1 MCAAVGSTPRI
12 LLGHGFEEDIDF
24 KDRDVMPPGTV
35 LVALTDFGT
44 PAILTE
50 FCNFLEAFADPSKH
64 DWFENPRANKA
75 QLSELLGRSIRIYE
89 PGMKYPKLHASLLN
103 QHFFDVGKLH
113 YGVSGVYEFPIELTP
128 IGSGTEP
135 CEKYYDVINIDSR
148 KIIEKDEDVPRF
160 LTNAYGKSLF
170 PTKDAVKAIF
180 DAKRDTRLSSKHD
193 HEALEKKLI
202 FPVSEIMARFGPGVY
217 FHVLCRSI
225 QQTEISDSFE
235 NLIKD
240 ISDLIFDL
248 FDTESFINTNGTV
261 RHPRADKYKVYLGGN
276 EKQKWQSHIDNVIR
290 LVEADLAETPLP
302 SWLRDELVSDLEKL
316 KKLARKG
323 RLVRVESQLQQHRG
337 NRAATARRARRA
349 QRRSRKSRRQN
360 KNRLLK

>member
-1 MCAAVGSTPRI
+1 MSVGAPVPRI
-12 LLGHGFEEDIDF
+12 LLGHGVEEDIDF

-44 PAILTE
+44 PAVLSE
-50 FCNFLEAFADPSKH
+50 FCKFLEAFADPSKR

-103 QHFFDVGKLH
+103 QHVFKAGKLH

-135 CEKYYDVINIDSR
+135 CEKYYDVIDIDSR

-160 LTNAYGKSLF
+160 LKNAYENSLF
-170 PTKDAVKAIF
+170 PKYDDVKAF
-180 DAKRDTRLSSKHD
+180 LDAKRDIKIVSGSDPNSLD
-193 HEALEKKLI
+193 KKVTH
-202 FPVSEIMARFGPGVY
+202 PVSEIMARFGPGVY
-217 FHVLCRSI
+217 FHILCRSI

-235 NLIKD
+235 NLITD
-240 ISDLIFDL
+240 ITDLINDAFD
-248 FDTESFINTNGTV
+248 DESFINTNGTI
-261 RHPRADKYKVYLGGN
+261 RHPRADKYKVYLERN
-276 EKQKWQSHIDNVIR
+276 EKQKWQSYIDNVIR
-290 LVEADLAETPLP
+290 LVEADLAETPHD
-302 SWLRDELVSDLEKL
+302 WRRDALVSDLEKL

-323 RLVRVESQLQQHRG
+323 RLVRVESQIQQHLA
-337 NRAATARRARRA
+337 NRAATARRGRRARRA
-349 QRRSRKSRRQN
+349 RKSRRN